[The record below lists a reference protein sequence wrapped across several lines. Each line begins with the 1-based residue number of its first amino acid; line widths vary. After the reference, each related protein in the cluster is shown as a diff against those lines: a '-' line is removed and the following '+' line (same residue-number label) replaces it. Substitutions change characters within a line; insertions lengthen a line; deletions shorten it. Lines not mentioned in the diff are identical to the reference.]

1 MTDFSILGKN
11 VRYLKEQD
19 FFKDLNLDSLFCVIF
34 EHAPFSLGGLESY
47 CYQMPQDLETVRYR
61 QQVIQA
67 LREKETEQHF
77 RDFLQKMHRAMEYK
91 EYAVQLVEGDGCAHW
106 HLQAAYIY
114 YQAVDQLMVFLQKN
128 NITGFEELLAYCQ
141 QLSGTFEYQTA
152 HDCAVSVYEELDKL
166 RYSMYIE
173 GDHIRILSEVEAD
186 DILGKIREK
195 VEGYIEMSGR
205 LSRLLPGS
213 LSGTKLE
220 EQIFAYLEKKK
231 PQVFQD
237 MRQFS
242 VEYKEPFDK
251 TMMNFCQEI
260 SFYLCFLSFYQRME
274 QYGFLFCLPEF
285 TDGEMRVTGGYDL
298 SLAYK
303 NHMEGKAT
311 IANDYYFSGMEHF
324 FVVTGANQG
333 GKTTFGRSVGQ
344 LVYLTNMGL
353 PVPAASARLPY
364 FSGLV
369 THFSVEESMESGRG
383 KLQEELTRLAPIMH
397 EESRNLFVIINELFT
412 SAATYDAF
420 KMGRQVIRHFLEHDC
435 YGIYVTHIEEL
446 AKENEQIVSLV
457 ASLQEGSKS
466 LRTYKIVRQP
476 AEGKGYVDAIV
487 DQFGLSYEEIIRR
500 LSNV

>member
-1 MTDFSILGKN
+1 M
-11 VRYLKEQD
+11 
-19 FFKDLNLDSLFCVIF
+19 
-34 EHAPFSLGGLESY
+34 
-47 CYQMPQDLETVRYR
+47 
-61 QQVIQA
+61 
-67 LREKETEQHF
+67 
-77 RDFLQKMHRAMEYK
+77 
-91 EYAVQLVEGDGCAHW
+91 
-106 HLQAAYIY
+106 
-114 YQAVDQLMVFLQKN
+114 
-128 NITGFEELLAYCQ
+128 
-141 QLSGTFEYQTA
+141 
-152 HDCAVSVYEELDKL
+152 
-166 RYSMYIE
+166 
-173 GDHIRILSEVEAD
+173 
-186 DILGKIREK
+186 
-195 VEGYIEMSGR
+195 
-205 LSRLLPGS
+205 
-213 LSGTKLE
+213 
-220 EQIFAYLEKKK
+220 
-231 PQVFQD
+231 
-237 MRQFS
+237 
-242 VEYKEPFDK
+242 
-251 TMMNFCQEI
+251 
-260 SFYLCFLSFYQRME
+260 
-274 QYGFLFCLPEF
+274 
-285 TDGEMRVTGGYDL
+285 
-298 SLAYK
+298 
-303 NHMEGKAT
+303 
-311 IANDYYFSGMEHF
+311 
-324 FVVTGANQG
+324 VTGANQG